1 MSKLAQRLLIFFIGI
16 PAVLLIVLL
25 SKFNHLLLHIALLG
39 VIIIALNEIYGILK
53 TKGHLQPKLF
63 LAILS
68 LVPTVVSYLYI
79 SFNFSSFFVYF
90 SFVICSLLIM
100 AKEVFFPTDKGENNF
115 EKSIYSIVSGLF
127 IIFYVGL
134 LPSFMSRLS
143 GLTNS
148 VWYLSLY
155 FIMTFICDSFAWLF
169 GMTLGKGNR
178 GFIKVSPNKSI
189 VGFVGGIFG
198 SILIALLTQHFFPEI
213 LPGPFYKGIILGF
226 VVSVF
231 AITGDLVESLLKRS
245 ADCKDSGNV
254 VLGRGGILDSI
265 DSLLFVAPVFYIML
279 EILFK

>member
-39 VIIIALNEIYGILK
+39 VIIIALNEIYDILK

-115 EKSIYSIVSGLF
+115 EKSIYSIISGLF

-134 LPSFMSRLS
+134 LPSFISRLS

-254 VLGRGGILDSI
+254 ILGRGGILDSI

>member
-1 MSKLAQRLLIFFIGI
+1 MSKLVQRLLIFFIGI

-100 AKEVFFPTDKGENNF
+100 TKEVFFPTDKGENNF
-115 EKSIYSIVSGLF
+115 EKSIYSIISGLF

-134 LPSFMSRLS
+134 LPSFISRLS
-143 GLTNS
+143 GLENS

-155 FIMTFICDSFAWLF
+155 FVMTFICDSFAWLF
-169 GMTLGKGNR
+169 GMTLGKG
-178 GFIKVSPNKSI
+178 
-189 VGFVGGIFG
+189 
-198 SILIALLTQHFFPEI
+198 
-213 LPGPFYKGIILGF
+213 LGH
-226 VVSVF
+226 
-231 AITGDLVESLLKRS
+231 LVENILYRRQKRVDNKLHCLLLNSLLLRY
-245 ADCKDSGNV
+245 CLLYLL
-254 VLGRGGILDSI
+254 VLL
-265 DSLLFVAPVFYIML
+265 
-279 EILFK
+279 

>member
-100 AKEVFFPTDKGENNF
+100 TKEVFFPTDKGENNF
-115 EKSIYSIVSGLF
+115 EKSIYSIISGLF

-134 LPSFMSRLS
+134 LPSFISRLS

-254 VLGRGGILDSI
+254 ILGRGGILDSI

>member
-134 LPSFMSRLS
+134 LPSFISRLS

-254 VLGRGGILDSI
+254 IMGRGGILDSI

>member
-134 LPSFMSRLS
+134 LPSFISRLS

-213 LPGPFYKGIILGF
+213 LPGPFYKGIILGL

>member
-100 AKEVFFPTDKGENNF
+100 TKEVFFPTDKGENNF
-115 EKSIYSIVSGLF
+115 EKSIYSIISGLF

-134 LPSFMSRLS
+134 LPSFISRLS

>member
-100 AKEVFFPTDKGENNF
+100 TKEVFFPTDKGENNF
-115 EKSIYSIVSGLF
+115 EKSIYSIISGLF

-134 LPSFMSRLS
+134 LPSFISRLS

-279 EILFK
+279 EILFL

>member
-115 EKSIYSIVSGLF
+115 EKSIYSIISGLF

-134 LPSFMSRLS
+134 LPSFISRLS

-279 EILFK
+279 EILFL

>member
-134 LPSFMSRLS
+134 LPSFISRLS

>member
-1 MSKLAQRLLIFFIGI
+1 M
-16 PAVLLIVLL
+16 

-100 AKEVFFPTDKGENNF
+100 AKEVFFPTDKGKNNF
-115 EKSIYSIVSGLF
+115 EKSIYSIISGLF

-134 LPSFMSRLS
+134 LPSFISRLS

-189 VGFVGGIFG
+189 VGFVGGILG

-254 VLGRGGILDSI
+254 ILGRGGILDSI

>member
-16 PAVLLIVLL
+16 PAVLALVLF
-25 SKFNHLLLHIALLG
+25 SNYHHLLLHIALFS
-39 VIIIALNEIYGILK
+39 VIVIALNEIYGILK
-53 TKGHLQPKLF
+53 TKGHLQPKVF
-63 LAILS
+63 LLVLS
-68 LVPTVVSYLYI
+68 LIPSIISYL
-79 SFNFSSFFVYF
+79 SFVFDFSNFYVYF
-90 SFVICSLLIM
+90 SFVVCCLLIM

-115 EKSIYSIVSGLF
+115 EKSIYSIVSALF

-134 LPSFMSRLS
+134 LTSFISKLS
-143 GLTNS
+143 GLENS

-155 FIMTFICDSFAWLF
+155 FVMTFICDSFAWLF

-189 VGFVGGIFG
+189 IGFIGGIFG
-198 SILIALLTQHFFPEI
+198 SILIALLTQYFFPEI
-213 LPGPFYKGIILGF
+213 LPEPYYKGVILGL

-254 VLGRGGILDSI
+254 ILGRGGILDSI

>member
-1 MSKLAQRLLIFFIGI
+1 MSKLVQRLLIFFIGI

-68 LVPTVVSYLYI
+68 LVPTVVSYLCLV
-79 SFNFSSFFVYF
+79 FKFSNFFVYF
-90 SFVICSLLIM
+90 SFVICSLLVM
-100 AKEVFFPTDKGENNF
+100 TKEVFFPTDKGENNF
-115 EKSIYSIVSGLF
+115 EKSIYSIISGLF

-134 LPSFMSRLS
+134 LPSFISRLS
-143 GLTNS
+143 GLDNS

-169 GMTLGKGNR
+169 GMTLGRGNR

-189 VGFVGGIFG
+189 IGFIGGIFG

-226 VVSVF
+226 VVSIF

-254 VLGRGGILDSI
+254 ILGRGGILDSI
-265 DSLLFVAPVFYIML
+265 DSLLFVAPVFYIMI
-279 EILFK
+279 EILFI

>member
-16 PAVLLIVLL
+16 PTVLLIVLL

-100 AKEVFFPTDKGENNF
+100 TKEVFFPTDKGENNF
-115 EKSIYSIVSGLF
+115 EKSIYSIISGLF

-134 LPSFMSRLS
+134 LPSFISRLS

-279 EILFK
+279 EILFL

>member
-1 MSKLAQRLLIFFIGI
+1 MSKLVQRLLIFFIGI

-25 SKFNHLLLHIALLG
+25 SNFNHLLLHIALLG
-39 VIIIALNEIYGILK
+39 VQIIALNEIYGILK

-63 LAILS
+63 LTIITLIP
-68 LVPTVVSYLYI
+68 LIVSYLCLLFKI
-79 SFNFSSFFVYF
+79 SNFYVYF

-115 EKSIYSIVSGLF
+115 NKSIYSIVSSLF
-127 IIFYVGL
+127 ILFYVGL
-134 LPSFMSRLS
+134 LPSFISKLS
-143 GLTNS
+143 GLENS

-155 FIMTFICDSFAWLF
+155 FVMTFICDSFAWLF

-189 VGFVGGIFG
+189 MGFLGGIFG
-198 SILIALLTQHFFPEI
+198 SILIANLTQYYFPEI
-213 LPGPFYKGIILGF
+213 LSGPYYKGVILGF
-226 VVSVF
+226 VVSIF

-254 VLGRGGILDSI
+254 IMGRGGILDSI

-279 EILFK
+279 EILF

>member
-115 EKSIYSIVSGLF
+115 EKSIYSIISGLF

-134 LPSFMSRLS
+134 LPSFISRLS

-189 VGFVGGIFG
+189 VGFIGGIFG

-279 EILFK
+279 EILFL

>member
-16 PAVLLIVLL
+16 PVVLLIVLL

-115 EKSIYSIVSGLF
+115 EKSIYSIISGLF

-134 LPSFMSRLS
+134 LPSFISRLS

-254 VLGRGGILDSI
+254 ILGRGGILDSI